1 MHRLVSSFIRGFCFY
16 KVLMPN
22 KFYLHEK
29 NTHDMLERD
38 MFYIQKDMDI
48 VDKREKE

>member
-1 MHRLVSSFIRGFCFY
+1 MDRLVSGFIRGFCFY

-22 KFYLHEK
+22 KFFLHEK
-29 NTHDMLERD
+29 NIEDILERD

-48 VDKREKE
+48 VDQREKE